1 MRKIRKTKP
10 HIIEE
15 LKLLRETRK
24 PFEGFT
30 FTFLKNISEHCN
42 LMHSLILKESDK
54 KALFKIAYRQYFVS
68 LVSCWETY
76 FRDVFVYVHSRDN
89 VLTNRLLEK
98 MEVDASS
105 YDSSD
110 ITLPELLSK
119 SFNFQNL
126 NDLEQAYNGLWGDD
140 FLQKICTLDFAP
152 CGFNGKIATKMI
164 AENLIPNWRIILEKT
179 FRTRHRVVHDANFRP
194 EIDINLIQ
202 KAEAIFLLIPQLS
215 SIMITKKLNLNYTL
229 ISKND
234 AKFPYIFSMHDIL
247 ANDWHIIEAKPT
259 I

>member
-1 MRKIRKTKP
+1 MRKIRKKKP

-15 LKLLRETRK
+15 LTLLRETRK

-30 FTFLKNISEHCN
+30 LAFLKNISEHCN
-42 LMHSLILKESDK
+42 LMHSLLSNEPDK
-54 KALFKIAYRQYFVS
+54 KDLFKIAYRQYFVF

-89 VLTNRLLEK
+89 KLTNSLLEK
-98 MEVDASS
+98 MAVNASS

-126 NDLEQAYNGLWGDD
+126 NDLEEAYNGLWGDN
-140 FLQKICTLDFAP
+140 FLQKVCSLDFAP

-164 AENLIPNWRIILEKT
+164 TNNLIPDWRIILEDAFKI
-179 FRTRHRVVHDANFRP
+179 RHRVVHDANFRP
-194 EIDINLIQ
+194 QIDINLVR

-215 SIMITKKLNLNYTL
+215 SIMITTKLDLSYTL
-229 ISKND
+229 ISKNES
-234 AKFPYIFSMHDIL
+234 KFPYIFSIHDIL
-247 ANDWHIIEAKPT
+247 AKDWVIAENKTTP
-259 I
+259 